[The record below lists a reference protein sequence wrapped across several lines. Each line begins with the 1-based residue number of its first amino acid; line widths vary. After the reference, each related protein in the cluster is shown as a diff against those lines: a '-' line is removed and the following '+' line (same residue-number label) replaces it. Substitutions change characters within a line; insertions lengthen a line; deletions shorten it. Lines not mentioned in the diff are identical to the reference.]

1 MAEDL
6 RLSPYCSRLRSKKLC
21 FAERPPQREDEIVDG
36 SGRVWC
42 QRTMMTIGPDG
53 ALVDPADCGAQRACF
68 EPFGAARRAPLA

>member
-1 MAEDL
+1 MAQDAH
-6 RLSPYCSRLRSKKLC
+6 LSPYCSRLRSKKLC

-53 ALVDPADCGAQRACF
+53 ALVDPADCGARRECY
-68 EPFGAARRAPLA
+68 EPFGSARRAPLA